1 MSESLKLPN
10 ESGFESPIF
19 ARTLKRCLSIVAEN
33 ACKSRLGFWRIDAL
47 GSLRVRYSADGKNRA
62 AESWQLQGAEV
73 ASFGKYLS
81 FQLPLETI
89 GVSAGREGNEFFFGD
104 RLVVG
109 ATREALSTSL
119 SRNKSQP
126 FGVTANL

>member
-1 MSESLKLPN
+1 MQIPFGVLED
-10 ESGFESPIF
+10 
-19 ARTLKRCLSIVAEN
+19 RCLGFVTRSLF
-33 ACKSRLGFWRIDAL
+33 SRR
-47 GSLRVRYSADGKNRA
+47 KNRA

-109 ATREALSTSL
+109 ATREALSTSFL
-119 SRNKSQP
+119 ETSPNLWRYSESIASSVIEYFASPKSRPS
-126 FGVTANL
+126 GVSPREKRIS